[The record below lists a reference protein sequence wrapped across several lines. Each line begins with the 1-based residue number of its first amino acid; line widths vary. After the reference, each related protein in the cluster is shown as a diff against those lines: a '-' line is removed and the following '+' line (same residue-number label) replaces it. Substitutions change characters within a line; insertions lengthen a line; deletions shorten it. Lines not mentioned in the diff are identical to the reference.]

1 MNYSFLNRVIQ
12 VGLLFLL
19 LNSLLCQNYVFAQK
33 EGNVW
38 YFGYYAGLDFNS
50 GVPVALTDGALS
62 NKEGCAS
69 ICDNNGVI
77 LFYTNGILIWN
88 KNHQVMPNGSGLLG
102 GNSSTQSAIIAKK
115 PNSSTLYYVFTVA
128 EEVGSSGLRYSIID
142 MSLSSGLGDVTSSKN
157 IAIVTPTCEKITA
170 IKHKNNTDYWVVT
183 RLFNSNAFHAY
194 LLSSSGL
201 ATSPVVSSVG
211 TVISGPTR
219 NSIGYLKASQDGKRL
234 VVANDYINYF
244 ELFDFDN
251 ATGVVSNT
259 MTFQGFANSSGPY
272 GMEFSPNNNILYV
285 SPEIT
290 PSTVYQYNLL
300 AGSVT
305 AIENSKTA
313 IGGGSGRGGA
323 LQLAPDQKIYHSRTA
338 DTYLSVINNPNTLGT
353 SCDYVVNGVY
363 LKGKNT
369 SFGLPTFYNSITLDS
384 DFTFSQIC
392 FGDSTSFKVTSTVF
406 DSVKWNFGDIYN
418 AENTSTDLLPKHL
431 YSDTGRYEV
440 ALITFYEGLS
450 DTAIDFVN
458 IYPLPVVFLGKD
470 TTLCQ
475 GETLV
480 LNVTKANAT
489 YVWQDNST
497 DSTFTVTQQGSYWVE
512 VTVDNCSA
520 VDVIQVNYNPLPYVD
535 LGNDTTFCQ
544 GDKWT
549 LDATTL
555 NATYLWQDY
564 SSNPTFEVSKQ
575 GNYWVQLIVN
585 NCSATFDI
593 HISYNPLPKIDLGTD
608 SVLCKG
614 EVLILNA
621 GTLNASYIWQDNST
635 NSTFKVTKD
644 GTYWVE
650 VTVNNC
656 SSTDVIDI
664 SYKPLPIV
672 DLGTDTTLCQGEELL
687 LDITTINAF
696 YLWQNNST
704 NSTYLVSQAGTY
716 WVEVTVDECT
726 TRGTIQVDYNPLP
739 VFDLGKD
746 TSLCYGDILTINSS
760 SPNASY
766 LWQDQSTKS
775 TFDICQPGTYWLVK
789 TIDNCSSSDSI
800 LVSFIPVPPIDLGE
814 DTFVCIGQT
823 ITLDVTSPNCRYIWQ
838 DYSSDPTYF
847 VDQSATYWVEIID
860 SNCHN
865 FDTIRVEF
873 KNCDCYLF
881 VPNAFTPDV
890 NSLNETFKPSFDCI
904 LAEYNFKIFDRWGEK
919 LFETSNPEE
928 AWDGHFKG
936 SVSPIGVY
944 IYRIDYQF
952 EDLEKQTKFGNVTL
966 IR

>member
-1 MNYSFLNRVIQ
+1 
-12 VGLLFLL
+12 
-19 LNSLLCQNYVFAQK
+19 
-33 EGNVW
+33 
-38 YFGYYAGLDFNS
+38 
-50 GVPVALTDGALS
+50 
-62 NKEGCAS
+62 
-69 ICDNNGVI
+69 
-77 LFYTNGILIWN
+77 
-88 KNHQVMPNGSGLLG
+88 
-102 GNSSTQSAIIAKK
+102 
-115 PNSSTLYYVFTVA
+115 
-128 EEVGSSGLRYSIID
+128 
-142 MSLSSGLGDVTSSKN
+142 
-157 IAIVTPTCEKITA
+157 
-170 IKHKNNTDYWVVT
+170 
-183 RLFNSNAFHAY
+183 
-194 LLSSSGL
+194 
-201 ATSPVVSSVG
+201 
-211 TVISGPTR
+211 
-219 NSIGYLKASQDGKRL
+219 
-234 VVANDYINYF
+234 
-244 ELFDFDN
+244 
-251 ATGVVSNT
+251 
-259 MTFQGFANSSGPY
+259 
-272 GMEFSPNNNILYV
+272 
-285 SPEIT
+285 
-290 PSTVYQYNLL
+290 
-300 AGSVT
+300 
-305 AIENSKTA
+305 
-313 IGGGSGRGGA
+313 
-323 LQLAPDQKIYHSRTA
+323 
-338 DTYLSVINNPNTLGT
+338 
-353 SCDYVVNGVY
+353 
-363 LKGKNT
+363 
-369 SFGLPTFYNSITLDS
+369 
-384 DFTFSQIC
+384 
-392 FGDSTSFKVTSTVF
+392 
-406 DSVKWNFGDIYN
+406 
-418 AENTSTDLLPKHL
+418 
-431 YSDTGRYEV
+431 
-440 ALITFYEGLS
+440 
-450 DTAIDFVN
+450 
-458 IYPLPVVFLGKD
+458 
-470 TTLCQ
+470 
-475 GETLV
+475 
-480 LNVTKANAT
+480 
-489 YVWQDNST
+489 
-497 DSTFTVTQQGSYWVE
+497 
-512 VTVDNCSA
+512 
-520 VDVIQVNYNPLPYVD
+520 
-535 LGNDTTFCQ
+535 
-544 GDKWT
+544 
-549 LDATTL
+549 
-555 NATYLWQDY
+555 
-564 SSNPTFEVSKQ
+564 
-575 GNYWVQLIVN
+575 
-585 NCSATFDI
+585 
-593 HISYNPLPKIDLGTD
+593 
-608 SVLCKG
+608 
-614 EVLILNA
+614 
-621 GTLNASYIWQDNST
+621 
-635 NSTFKVTKD
+635 
-644 GTYWVE
+644 VE

-800 LVSFIPVPPIDLGE
+800 LVSFIPVPPLDLGK